1 MHKPAGLKRQPGAN
15 TWIRQ
20 LHGRLPVAQTRTMA
34 IRHGNKIYFQILL
47 DPARAE
53 LVSVLAKA
61 QGVRPTSWIRSI
73 VYERLAEDC
82 QQIYLDA
89 VDKDARGKKD

>member
-1 MHKPAGLKRQPGAN
+1 
-15 TWIRQ
+15 
-20 LHGRLPVAQTRTMA
+20 MA
-34 IRHGNKIYFQILL
+34 ILHGNKAYFQILL

-61 QGVRPTSWIRSI
+61 KGVRPTSWIRTI

-82 QQIYLDA
+82 QQLYLDA
-89 VDKDARGKKD
+89 VARDTKGKKD